1 MQIRTT
7 ARALAYCA
15 LALCTVQCDLASAE
29 GDANR
34 YRIVAGESELRILV
48 FRAGSL
54 ARLGHNHVIS
64 TSDLSGT
71 AVAGGSAAEGEI
83 DINIPVASFIVD
95 DPTVRAEEGQAFSA
109 ELSEDDIK
117 RTRDNMMGRKL
128 LLAQEFA
135 EIKVFSDR
143 ISGEF
148 PDITIH
154 ALITVKG
161 SQHPLELPAIV
172 EVHDDRLLASGAT
185 DISHS
190 ELGLSPFKAAFG
202 TLRVAE
208 KMTFRYRVV
217 ARKIDDDE

>member
-1 MQIRTT
+1 
-7 ARALAYCA
+7 LAN
-15 LALCTVQCDLASAE
+15 AE
-29 GDANR
+29 SNATR
-34 YRIVAGESELRILV
+34 YRIVAGKSELRILV
-48 FRAGSL
+48 FRTGSL
-54 ARLGHNHVIS
+54 ARFGHNHVVS

-71 AVAGGSAAEGEI
+71 VVAGGSAADGEI
-83 DINIPVASFIVD
+83 DLNIPVASFIVD
-95 DPTVRAEEGQAFSA
+95 DPDVRAEEGQAFSA
-109 ELSEDDIK
+109 ELSEEDIN

-128 LLAQEFA
+128 LQAREFE

-161 SQHPLELPAIV
+161 SQHPVELPAIV
-172 EVHDDRLLASGAT
+172 EIHDDRLLASGAT
-185 DISHS
+185 DLSHS
-190 ELGLSPFKAAFG
+190 QLGLSPFRTAFG

-217 ARKIDDDE
+217 ARKTDDDDQ